1 MSLVIALA
9 VFAQWSGNGII
20 AYYLK
25 LVLDSV
31 DIKSPSDQLG
41 VRLLLSCFSLTLS
54 LSICS
59 SIIIF

>member
-9 VFAQWSGNGII
+9 VFGQWSGNGII

-41 VRLLLSCFSLTLS
+41 VRLLISPFLPFNYLPLCSTL
-54 LSICS
+54 
-59 SIIIF
+59 